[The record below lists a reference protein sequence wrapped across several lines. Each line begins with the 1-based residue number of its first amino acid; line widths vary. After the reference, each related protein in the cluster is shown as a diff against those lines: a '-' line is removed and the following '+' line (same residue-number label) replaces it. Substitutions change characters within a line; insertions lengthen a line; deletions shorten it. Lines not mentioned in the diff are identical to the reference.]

1 MKGGGMTATGG
12 RRRGSIRGLIAA
24 CLSACAAFAAGGCTG
39 QTNAGPSMYAIR
51 ALTTH
56 GRTHYRM
63 SELYADYLRS
73 AEGLDG
79 HLVQVTHG
87 SDNSSI
93 YYGRYQRNVNPFTR
107 EQTFR
112 PDFNVDLD
120 RIRSLVVGRR
130 LDHPFSAATVEVL
143 DLPEPCYP
151 QWDLARQ
158 DGHWSLQVGV
168 FYETS
173 GLKQPRE
180 AAESYCKLLRDQGHE
195 AYFHHGEKVSSVC
208 VGLFAEGALRNQEK
222 RHPRTGRQV
231 VGTVFADPRLAAL
244 QRRFPHN
251 LENGHTMYDIVRN
264 PTSGE
269 VTKRT
274 ARSSFVVKIPRAGMS
289 GVSSGRP

>member
-1 MKGGGMTATGG
+1 MTVTGG
-12 RRRGSIRGLIAA
+12 QDRGAIKGLTAA
-24 CLSACAAFAAGGCTG
+24 CLTVCAALAGGGCTN

-63 SELYADYLRS
+63 SEVYADYMRS
-73 AEGLDG
+73 ADGLDG
-79 HLVQVTHG
+79 ALVQVTHG

-112 PDFNVDLD
+112 PDFTADLQ
-120 RIRSLVVGRR
+120 RVRSLVVGRR
-130 LDHPFSAATVEVL
+130 TERPFSAATVEVL
-143 DLPEPCYP
+143 DLPKPRYP

-158 DGHWSLQVGV
+158 DGYWSLQVGV

-173 GLKQPRE
+173 GLKKPRE

-195 AYFHHGEKVSSVC
+195 AYLHHGETVSSVC
-208 VGLFAEGALRNQEK
+208 IGVFGKNALRDEKK
-222 RHPRTGRQV
+222 RHPRTGRQF

-244 QRRFPHN
+244 QRKFPHN
-251 LENGHTMYDIVRN
+251 LENGHKMYDIVRN
-264 PTSGE
+264 RTSGE

-274 ARSSFVVKIPRAGMS
+274 ARASFVVKIPRADMS
-289 GVSSGRP
+289 GASSRRP